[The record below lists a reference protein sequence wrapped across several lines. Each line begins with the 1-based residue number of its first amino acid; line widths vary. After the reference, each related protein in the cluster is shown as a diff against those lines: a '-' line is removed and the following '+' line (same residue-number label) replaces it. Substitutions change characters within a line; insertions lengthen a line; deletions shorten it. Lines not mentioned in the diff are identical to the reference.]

1 MANHFWAGSL
11 CYSTPDTV
19 QTGSPNNQKST
30 FPSNVIAASDTLT
43 ILEDLGNHIPDKS
56 WMIYLL
62 ELFEKKTQVPIEL
75 DLICQ
80 FNNRDNFWAIFK
92 GSNRHKFTKVLPA
105 VGHSY
110 QREIIMSEEKE

>member
-1 MANHFWAGSL
+1 MANHFWVGSL
-11 CYSTPDTV
+11 CRY
-19 QTGSPNNQKST
+19 GSNSIQYGVSQSQQPT
-30 FPSNVIAASDTLT
+30 YPSNVVAASDILT

-62 ELFEKKTQVPIEL
+62 EFFDKATQAPVEL

-80 FNNRDNFWAIFK
+80 FNNMDNFWAIFR
-92 GSNRHKFTKVLPA
+92 GSNRYKFTKILPV

-110 QREIIMSEEKE
+110 HREIIMQ